1 MKWKGV
7 GEITSTPKPPLPPA
21 ILPFVTDS
29 FGILAFAQVYKYREH
44 IYFLQQK
51 FKQEGTGSQPV
62 SPMFDM
68 PGPSQGNNLSRL
80 YGSTATQYINEMLLQ
95 GNTPPKFPASPIP
108 DGKKPL
114 VGKHSDGSGKPW
126 QFQQVRDENVRRL
139 NYNIKTNKQT
149 KRHVKF

>member
-1 MKWKGV
+1 
-7 GEITSTPKPPLPPA
+7 
-21 ILPFVTDS
+21 
-29 FGILAFAQVYKYREH
+29 
-44 IYFLQQK
+44 
-51 FKQEGTGSQPV
+51 
-62 SPMFDM
+62 MFDM

-139 NYNIKTNKQT
+139 QRDMLSFDKGLNIETSAAETLNSGHYALCT
-149 KRHVKF
+149 IN

>member
-1 MKWKGV
+1 
-7 GEITSTPKPPLPPA
+7 
-21 ILPFVTDS
+21 
-29 FGILAFAQVYKYREH
+29 
-44 IYFLQQK
+44 
-51 FKQEGTGSQPV
+51 
-62 SPMFDM
+62 MFDM

-149 KRHVKF
+149 NKQRDMLSFDKGLNIETSAVETLDSGHYALCTIN